1 MKITLLGTGDTTG
14 TPVIGCACP
23 ACRDAAAG
31 GNSRRTR
38 FSVLVEN
45 EYVTTDGEKTIGR
58 LLIDTSPD
66 MRAQLLSQKLSTKQ
80 IFHPE
85 GMTSKGVID
94 AVIWTHGH
102 NDHYGGFGEFYRVQD
117 RIDVYGI
124 RQTVD
129 YIASFF
135 HYLSP
140 EKHYVRFGETFSL
153 IGLDFTL
160 FEVRHEPEICPAG
173 VAITNG
179 RSKIVI
185 TGDTNTHIPEKSLA
199 VMDNADLF
207 IADAIVPQDPRFSGI
222 KKHMNASE
230 ALALAQKLHAKKTV
244 LTHLS
249 HYYPPHDEAIE
260 KFPLGR
266 DGLSFEPD

>member
-1 MKITLLGTGDTTG
+1 MKVTLLGTGDAPG
-14 TPVIGCACP
+14 TPVIGCDCP
-23 ACRDAAAG
+23 ACRDAASG

-45 EYVTTDGEKTIGR
+45 MYMTKDGKEEIGR

-66 MRAQLLSQKLSTKQ
+66 IRAQLLSQN
-80 IFHPE
+80 IPMRDIRHPD
-85 GMTSKGVID
+85 GKISKGVID

-102 NDHYGGFGEFYRVQD
+102 NDHYGGFGEFYRVQS
-117 RIDVYGI
+117 RIDVYGV

-129 YIASFF
+129 YIDRYF

-140 EKHYVRFGETFSL
+140 EKHYVRFGEAFSL
-153 IGLDFTL
+153 IGLDITL
-160 FEVRHEPEICPAG
+160 FEVHHEPEICPAG
-173 VAITNG
+173 VTITNG
-179 RSKIVI
+179 RSKVVI
-185 TGDTNTHIPEKSLA
+185 SGDTDTRIPEKSLDI
-199 VMDNADLF
+199 MDNADLF

-230 ALALAQKLHAKKTV
+230 ALALSQKLHAKKTV

-260 KFPLGR
+260 NFPLGR
-266 DGLSFEPD
+266 DGLSFELD